1 MKQVKRVI
9 FIGESGTSRAPM
21 AAAIFRQIAGDDRIE
36 VLARGIVVQF
46 PEPLN
51 QKTEAIMISN
61 GIKLD
66 EFEAVQLSEDDITE
80 ETLIFTMDES
90 QRERVIRE
98 LERAT
103 EENTFVLSAFVG
115 DELEIMDPYGGSLQS
130 YGLCFEVIKRSIE
143 KLLLKI

>member
-1 MKQVKRVI
+1 
-9 FIGESGTSRAPM
+9 M

-36 VLARGIVVQF
+36 VFARGIVVQF

>member
-1 MKQVKRVI
+1 
-9 FIGESGTSRAPM
+9 M